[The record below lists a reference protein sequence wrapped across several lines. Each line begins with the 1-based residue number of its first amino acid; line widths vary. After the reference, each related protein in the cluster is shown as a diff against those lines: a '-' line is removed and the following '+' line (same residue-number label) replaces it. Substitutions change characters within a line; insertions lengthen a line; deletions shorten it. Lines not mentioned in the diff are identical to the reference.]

1 MRRSIPLLLISL
13 MLFQTASM
21 LVMDSAEATS
31 GRGGSNDDFQLFRIT
46 VGNSTDSANTW
57 VQSDQSTIDYIVVG
71 DEIEINVEI
80 KRLGNSQIGRTAT
93 GTIDIVHPIGFVIE
107 SYSWTTD
114 EMVAGQ
120 IKTGSYTW
128 MPMIAHSILNTTTND
143 LTGGLIIRASVFY
156 SGDDRNEN
164 DVLEQTVPVAVMKD
178 SFDGPTTPVASPH
191 SFLDVIQRGGD
202 ATAGGSWQTDTGGPV
217 GTDHWRH
224 STPGAEYPSGAHD
237 RLVNIF
243 FLTANNVVLLD
254 NLIQVALK
262 LTKSSLCRKIVL
274 FWRIHLQSILCS
286 NMGSNG
292 WWRHSSLRIMARFW
306 KLQQQD
312 GISGLELLQRRSKS
326 SNWSMD
332 KCLLGSSSRLGSNPR
347 SCKHGPLHG
356 R

>member
-178 SFDGPTTPVASPH
+178 SFDGTI
-191 SFLDVIQRGGD
+191 IQ
-202 ATAGGSWQTDTGGPV
+202 
-217 GTDHWRH
+217 
-224 STPGAEYPSGAHD
+224 
-237 RLVNIF
+237 
-243 FLTANNVVLLD
+243 
-254 NLIQVALK
+254 
-262 LTKSSLCRKIVL
+262 
-274 FWRIHLQSILCS
+274 
-286 NMGSNG
+286 
-292 WWRHSSLRIMARFW
+292 ARFSDLHLW
-306 KLQQQD
+306 TLS
-312 GISGLELLQRRSKS
+312 SGWRGCHCGWQLANRYGWPSWNRPLAPF
-326 SNWSMD
+326 N
-332 KCLLGSSSRLGSNPR
+332 SRG
-347 SCKHGPLHG
+347 
-356 R
+356 